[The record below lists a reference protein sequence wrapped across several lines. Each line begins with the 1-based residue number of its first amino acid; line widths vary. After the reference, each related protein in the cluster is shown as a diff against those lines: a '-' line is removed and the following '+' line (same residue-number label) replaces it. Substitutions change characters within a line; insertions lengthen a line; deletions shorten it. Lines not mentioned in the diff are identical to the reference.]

1 MKKLLSLFSIMVI
14 VTCTA
19 SAQDA
24 GKLSI
29 VNGGKVWAL
38 LYQQRAA
45 EYKALC
51 FQAYNLARLRLDEAL
66 KHKGKKR

>member
-1 MKKLLSLFSIMVI
+1 MKKLLSLFSLLVI
-14 VTCTA
+14 VA
-19 SAQDA
+19 SMANAQDA

-45 EYKALC
+45 EYKYL
-51 FQAYNLARLRLDEAL
+51 
-66 KHKGKKR
+66 